1 MRLKNGESSWAPP
14 KCSRRSLRRLIQFEE
29 SLDCLIL
36 ETQRMAQ
43 VFFVNNFFARYLL
56 TGIFIDSPESVKRES
71 AIIFP
76 QFDVDKWYRDEEEI
90 FRKNQIEFIKG
101 NFVHK
106 VSGRLKNDLN
116 CVELEMNKL
125 NKTTKYLQDL
135 HYASALTNTFGFWKI
150 LITSS
155 RRRNSS
161 SISIFLFLFFNVSL
175 LTGIEFSSLIK
186 AA

>member
-1 MRLKNGESSWAPP
+1 MGPTKVF
-14 KCSRRSLRRLIQFEE
+14 KTQFEAPD
-29 SLDCLIL
+29 SIRGKFGLSD
-36 ETQRMAQ
+36 TRNA
-43 VFFVNNFFARYLL
+43 
-56 TGIFIDSPESVKRES
+56 THGSDSPESGKRES